1 MLRRFGLVTLLVALG
16 LVLASSGIPLAQDE
30 ETMEPVEFGIVCELS
45 GHGASHGAHW
55 RDGILLAFQEIN
67 NAGGIL
73 GRRIEYFLV
82 DTLSRPP
89 VSVAAMEYAVTRE
102 PFAVLGTIYSSST
115 IANMATLEEAGII
128 QFVGSTAT
136 SIYEQGNYNI
146 FATSPIN
153 RDVFPW
159 MVRWMVEDL
168 GVSKVVMVY
177 TNDEMGSD
185 GRDILSAAADRYG
198 VEFEGIAIQTGQA
211 DFAGEI
217 ARIQGMGVDTIFL
230 YGHEEENARFMIQ
243 LRTLGVDLQVVG
255 YSPLLSALALELGG
269 EAMEG
274 VMGAATWSYK
284 YEPIQDFAET
294 FQLLHGEIPSHDA
307 MKGYVAVYTLKTAI
321 EQVGAFDAD
330 AVRTWLHENVITT
343 EMEPNVFLD
352 TSYNEDGTVVRDF
365 FLVKIE
371 HGEQVIVD
379 IISPHEV

>member
-1 MLRRFGLVTLLVALG
+1 MLRRLGGVTLLAVLG
-16 LVLASSGIPLAQDE
+16 LIIAVGAFAQDE
-30 ETMEPVEFGIVCELS
+30 AVAEPIELGIVCELS

-73 GRRIEYFLV
+73 GRPIEYFLV
-82 DTLSRPP
+82 DTESRPP
-89 VSVAAMEYAVTRE
+89 VSVAAMEYAVTKE
-102 PFAVLGTIYSSST
+102 PFAVFGTIYSSST
-115 IANMATLEEAGII
+115 IANMATLEEAGIL
-128 QFVGSTAT
+128 QLVGSTST
-136 SIYEQGNYNI
+136 KIYEQGNQNV

-153 RDVFPW
+153 RNVFPW
-159 MVRWMVEDL
+159 LVRWMVEEV
-168 GVSKVVMVY
+168 GVSSIVMVY

-185 GRDILSAAADRYG
+185 GRDILTEAATEFG
-198 VEFEGIAIQTGQA
+198 VGFEGIAIQTGQA

-217 ARIQGMGVDTIFL
+217 ARIQNMGVDTIFL

-243 LRTLGVDLQVVG
+243 LRTLGVELNVVG

-284 YEPIQDFAET
+284 YEPIQDFATT
-294 FQLLHGEIPSHDA
+294 FQLLYGETPSHDA

-321 EQVGAFDAD
+321 EEVGAFDAD
-330 AVRTWLHENVITT
+330 AVRTWLHENTITT

-352 TSYNEDGTVVRDF
+352 TSYREDGTVDRDL

-371 HGEQVIVD
+371 GGEQVIVEV
-379 IISPHEV
+379 ISSQD

>member
-1 MLRRFGLVTLLVALG
+1 MLRRLGGVTFIVALA
-16 LVLASSGIPLAQDE
+16 LVFSVTVFAQDE
-30 ETMEPVEFGIVCELS
+30 ATVEPIELGIVCELS

-73 GRRIEYFLV
+73 GRPIEYFLV
-82 DTLSRPP
+82 DTESRPP
-89 VSVAAMEYAVTRE
+89 VSVAAMEYAVTKE

-115 IANMATLEEAGII
+115 IANMATLQEAGIV
-128 QFVGSTAT
+128 QLVGSTSTA
-136 SIYEQGNYNI
+136 IFEQGNDNV

-153 RDVFPW
+153 RNVFPW
-159 MVRWMVEDL
+159 LVRWMVEDV
-168 GVSKVVMVY
+168 GVSSIVMIY
-177 TNDEMGSD
+177 TNDEMGTD
-185 GRDILSAAADRYG
+185 GREILEGAAGDLG
-198 VEFEGIAIQTGQA
+198 VAFEGIAIQTGQA

-217 ARIQGMGVDTIFL
+217 ARVQGMGVDTIFL

-274 VMGAATWSYK
+274 VVGAATWSYQ
-284 YEPIQDFAET
+284 YEPITDFADT
-294 FQLLHGEIPSHDA
+294 FQLLYGEIPSHDA
-307 MKGYVAVYTLKTAI
+307 MKGYVAVYTLATAI

-330 AVRTWLHENVITT
+330 LVRAWLHENTITT
-343 EMEPNVFLD
+343 VMEPNVFLD
-352 TSYNEDGTVVRDF
+352 TSYREDGTVDRDL

-371 HGEQVIVD
+371 DGEQVIVEV
-379 IISPHEV
+379 ISSQD

>member
-1 MLRRFGLVTLLVALG
+1 MLRRLGVVTF
-16 LVLASSGIPLAQDE
+16 VLALALVFSSVAFAQDE
-30 ETMEPVEFGIVCELS
+30 AAAEPVEFGIVCELS

-55 RDGILLAFQEIN
+55 RDGIKLAFQEIN

-73 GRRIEYFLV
+73 GRPIEYFLV
-82 DTLSRPP
+82 DTESRPP
-89 VSVAAMEYAVTRE
+89 VSVAAMEYAVQKE
-102 PFAVLGTIYSSST
+102 PFAVFGTIYSSST

-128 QFVGSTAT
+128 QMVGSTST
-136 SIYEQGNYNI
+136 SIYEQGNYNV

-153 RDVFPW
+153 RNVFPW
-159 MVRWMVEDL
+159 LVRWMVEEV
-168 GVSKVVMVY
+168 GVSSIVMVY

-185 GRDILSAAADRYG
+185 GRDILTEAATEFG
-198 VEFEGIAIQTGQA
+198 VGFEGIAIQTGQA

-217 ARIQGMGVDTIFL
+217 ARIQNMGVDTIFL

-255 YSPLLSALALELGG
+255 YSPLLSALALDLGG

-274 VMGAATWSYK
+274 VVGAATWSYQ
-284 YEPIQDFAET
+284 YPPIKEFADT
-294 FQLLHGEIPSHDA
+294 FQLLYGETPSHDA

-321 EQVGAFDAD
+321 EEVGAFDAD
-330 AVRTWLHENVITT
+330 AVRTWLHENTITT

-352 TSYNEDGTVVRDF
+352 TSYREDGTVDRDL

-371 HGEQVIVD
+371 GGEQVIVEV
-379 IISPHEV
+379 ISSQD

>member
-1 MLRRFGLVTLLVALG
+1 MVRLRAFLLTAVGLVCALTG
-16 LVLASSGIPLAQDE
+16 VLNAQGEGSGELVL
-30 ETMEPVEFGIVCELS
+30 FGIVCELS

-73 GRRIEYFLV
+73 GHPIDYFIV
-82 DTLSRPP
+82 DTESRPP
-89 VSVAAMEYAVTRE
+89 VSVAAMQYAVTRN
-102 PFAVLGTIYSSST
+102 PFAVFGTIYSSST
-115 IANMATLEEAGII
+115 IANMKILEEAGII

-159 MVRWMVEDL
+159 LLRWMAEER
-168 GVSKVVMVY
+168 GVSKLVMVY
-177 TNDEMGSD
+177 TNDEMGKD
-185 GRDILSAAADRYG
+185 GRDIMSAAAEQYG
-198 VEFEGIAIQTGQA
+198 VEFVEIAIQTGQA

-217 ARIQGMGVDTIFL
+217 ARIQAMGVDAVFL

-243 LRTLGVDLQVVG
+243 LRTMGIDLPVYG

-269 EAMEG
+269 EAMEN

-284 YEPIQDFAET
+284 YPPIQDFVNR
-294 FQLLHGEIPSHDA
+294 FQLLYGETPSHDA

-321 EQVGAFDAD
+321 EQVGAFDRD
-330 AVRTWLHENVITT
+330 AVRVWLHENTITP
-343 EMEPNVFLD
+343 EMEPNIFLT
-352 TSYNEDGTVVRDF
+352 TSYNQDGTVVRDF

-371 HGEQVIVD
+371 NGEQVIVD
-379 IISPHEV
+379 IISPHKG

>member
-1 MLRRFGLVTLLVALG
+1 MIRRFGLAWLMVVLGIAVLLSGTL
-16 LVLASSGIPLAQDE
+16 IAQDE
-30 ETMEPVEFGIVCELS
+30 EPIEFGIVCELS
-45 GHGASHGAHW
+45 GHGASHGAQW
-55 RDGILLAFQEIN
+55 RDGILLAFNEIN

-73 GRRIEYFLV
+73 GRQIEYFTV
-82 DTLSRPP
+82 DTESRPP
-89 VSVAAMEYAVTRE
+89 ISVAAMEYAVTRE
-102 PFAVLGTIYSSST
+102 PFAVFGTIYSSST

-128 QFVGSTAT
+128 QFVGSTSTA
-136 SIYEQGNYNI
+136 IYEQGNYNI

-153 RDVFPW
+153 RNVFPW
-159 MVRWMVEDL
+159 LVRWMVTEC

-185 GRDILSAAADRYG
+185 GRDILSEAAEKYG

-243 LRTLGVDLQVVG
+243 LRTLGIDLRVVG
-255 YSPLLSALALELGG
+255 YSPLLSSLALSLGG

-274 VMGAATWSYK
+274 VMGAATWSYA
-284 YEPIQDFAET
+284 YPPIKDFADMY
-294 FQLLHGEIPSHDA
+294 QLLYGEIPSHDA

-330 AVRTWLHENVITT
+330 AVRTWLHENTITT

-352 TSYNEDGTVVRDF
+352 TSYREDGTVDRDF

-371 HGEQVIVD
+371 NGEQVIVQV
-379 IISPHEV
+379 ISAGE

>member
-30 ETMEPVEFGIVCELS
+30 GTMEPVEFGIVCEIS

-55 RDGILLAFQEIN
+55 RDGIFLAFQEIN

-73 GRRIEYFLV
+73 GRPIEYFLV

-102 PFAVLGTIYSSST
+102 PFAVFGTIYSSST

-153 RDVFPW
+153 RNVFPW
-159 MVRWMVEDL
+159 MIRWMVDDL

-185 GRDILSAAADRYG
+185 GRDILSAAADQYG

-284 YEPIQDFAET
+284 YPPIQDFATT
-294 FQLLHGEIPSHDA
+294 FQLLYGETPSHDA

-330 AVRTWLHENVITT
+330 AVRVWLHENVITT

-352 TSYNEDGTVVRDF
+352 TSYRSDGTVDRDL

-379 IISPHEV
+379 IISIQEG

>member
-1 MLRRFGLVTLLVALG
+1 MLRKFVSVGLLIVLG
-16 LVLASSGIPLAQDE
+16 LTVIGGALAAQE
-30 ETMEPVEFGIVCELS
+30 ETVTFGIVCELS
-45 GHGASHGAHW
+45 GSGANHGTQW
-55 RDGILLAFQEIN
+55 RNGILLAIDEIN

-73 GRRIEYFLV
+73 GRQIESFTV
-82 DTLSRPP
+82 DTESRPP
-89 VSVAAMEYAVTRE
+89 VSVAAMQYAVTRS
-102 PFAVLGTIYSSST
+102 PFAVFGTVYSSST

-153 RDVFPW
+153 RNVFPW
-159 MVRWMVEDL
+159 LVRWMVSDL
-168 GVSKVVMVY
+168 EVSKLVMIY

-185 GRDILSAAADRYG
+185 GRDILSAAAEKYG

-243 LRTLGVDLQVVG
+243 LRTLGIDLNVVG
-255 YSPLLSALALELGG
+255 YSTLLSAQALSLGG

-274 VMGAATWSYK
+274 VMGAATWSYA
-284 YEPIQDFAET
+284 YPPIKDFADT
-294 FQLLHGEIPSHDA
+294 YQLLYGEMPSHDA

-321 EQVGAFDAD
+321 EQVGSFDED
-330 AVRTWLHENVITT
+330 AVRTWLHENTITT
-343 EMEPNVFLD
+343 EMEPHVFLD
-352 TSYNEDGTVVRDF
+352 TSYRDDGTVDRDL

-371 HGEQVIVD
+371 NGEQVIVKL
-379 IISPHEV
+379 ISSQEE